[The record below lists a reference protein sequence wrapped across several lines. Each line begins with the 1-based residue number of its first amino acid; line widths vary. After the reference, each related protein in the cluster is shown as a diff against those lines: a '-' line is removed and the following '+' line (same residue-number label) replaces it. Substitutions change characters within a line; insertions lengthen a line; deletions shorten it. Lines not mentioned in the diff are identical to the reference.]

1 MRDERSLPLEKKP
14 FRLFYYSSTSLL
26 LLCRPLRLS
35 SITLF
40 YHPMKRQREVAQ
52 RLSEGQT
59 AIVVA
64 AEGKPVGLLFS
75 SDTVRPAAAAA
86 VASLV
91 QRGLTVRVA
100 SGDRREAVWTAAA
113 AAGVPRE
120 DTTWAATPGK
130 TAVLLAH
137 NRTSFRFWY
146 YPPPRRSATC
156 RNRLLSR
163 RPY

>member
-1 MRDERSLPLEKKP
+1 MNSPHRQNKRCSVFF
-14 FRLFYYSSTSLL
+14 FRLYYSSASLL

-40 YHPMKRQREVAQ
+40 YHPMKRQHEVAQ

-75 SDTVRPAAAAA
+75 SDTVRPTAAAA

-120 DTTWAATPGK
+120 DTTWAATPGM
-130 TAVLLAH
+130 TAVLVAQDRASFDLGTTLPL
-137 NRTSFRFWY
+137 RSTTSKNITFY
-146 YPPPRRSATC
+146 
-156 RNRLLSR
+156 R
-163 RPY
+163 RPQ